1 MKQSNENI
9 IYTAAL
15 YLRLSKDDGF
25 TDRDSGSIDTQ
36 REMLTRFCRENNIII
51 YDYYIDDGFSGTNF
65 ERPSF
70 KRMIE
75 DIESRNVNCV
85 ITKDQSRLGRNHL
98 ESGFYM
104 EVYFPEHNVRYI
116 AVTDNVDT
124 LNSST
129 LDIAPFRNLLNDMY
143 AQDVSKKIKSALLT
157 RQQQGQFLGTK
168 APYGY
173 MKDPDDKH
181 HLIID
186 ERYAPVVRKIFQM
199 SIDGYGIHRIR
210 DYLIS
215 EKIPRPVY
223 AACESIGS
231 YERDISDDERVYRW
245 SEGGVR
251 DILRNP
257 VYAGHIRGQKRPKI
271 SHKSSKRKSVSAAG
285 TFVVK
290 NMHEPIIEPEQW
302 ELVQRLIDSRR
313 HERKREKFDNIFCG
327 LLRCADCGYALTLCS
342 ANRTKRENIIDML
355 GYQCSSY
362 RTYGK
367 KKCTQHWVEAR
378 DLYDSVLDDI
388 RKQADKALADD
399 EKMIAEIISKLDTGA
414 AENIKN
420 TEKELRKAKTRLTEL
435 DKLYAVLYEDKV
447 SGNIS
452 ERNFRQLSTTY
463 ETEQIELERRICEY
477 EQSLH
482 TAKEHNDNADVFVN
496 MIKDY
501 SGITELTS
509 AILNTLID
517 KIVIHEAE
525 IVDGEKVQNIEIFYK
540 FVGNI

>member
-173 MKDPDDKH
+173 MKDPEDKH

-231 YERDISDDERVYRW
+231 YERYISDDESVYRW

-290 NMHEPIIEPEQW
+290 NMHEPIIEPEKW

-327 LLRCADCGYALTLCS
+327 LLRCADCGYVLTLSS
-342 ANRTKRENIIDML
+342 AHRSKRENIIDML

-399 EKMIAEIISKLDTGA
+399 EKMIADIISKLDTRA

-420 TEKELRKAKTRLTEL
+420 TEKELRKAKTRLAEL

-452 ERNFRQLSTTY
+452 ERNFRQLSTAY
-463 ETEQIELERRICEY
+463 ETEQIELERKICEY
-477 EQSLH
+477 EQSLR
-482 TAKEHNDNADVFVN
+482 TAKEHNENADVFVN

-525 IVDGEKVQNIEIFYK
+525 IVDGEKVQNIKIFYK

>member
-231 YERDISDDERVYRW
+231 YERYISDDESVYQW

-290 NMHEPIIEPEQW
+290 NMHEPIIEPEKW

-327 LLRCADCGYALTLCS
+327 LLRCADCGYVLTLSS
-342 ANRTKRENIIDML
+342 AHRSKRENIIDML

-399 EKMIAEIISKLDTGA
+399 EKMIAEIISKLDTRA

-452 ERNFRQLSTTY
+452 DRNFRQLSTAY
-463 ETEQIELERRICEY
+463 ETEQIELERKICEY

>member
-231 YERDISDDERVYRW
+231 YERYISDDESVYQW

-290 NMHEPIIEPEQW
+290 NMHEPIIEPEKW

-414 AENIKN
+414 AENIKR
-420 TEKELRKAKTRLTEL
+420 TEKELRKAKTRLAEL
-435 DKLYAVLYEDKV
+435 DRLYATLYEDKV

-452 ERNFRQLSTTY
+452 DRNFRQLSTAY
-463 ETEQIELERRICEY
+463 ETEQIELERKICEY

-482 TAKEHNDNADVFVN
+482 TAKEHNENADVFVN

>member
-36 REMLTRFCRENNIII
+36 RKMLTRFCRENNIII

-231 YERDISDDERVYRW
+231 YERYISDDESVYQW

-290 NMHEPIIEPEQW
+290 NMHEPIIEPEKW

-327 LLRCADCGYALTLCS
+327 LLRCADCGYVLTLSS
-342 ANRTKRENIIDML
+342 AHRSKRENIIDML

-399 EKMIAEIISKLDTGA
+399 EKMIAEIISKLDTRA

-452 ERNFRQLSTTY
+452 DRNFRQLSTAY

-477 EQSLH
+477 EQSLR
-482 TAKEHNDNADVFVN
+482 TAKEHNENADVFVN

>member
-1 MKQSNENI
+1 MKQSNGNT

-25 TDRDSGSIDTQ
+25 TDRDSGSVDTQ
-36 REMLTRFCRENNIII
+36 HEMLTRFCRENNIIV

-75 DIESRNVNCV
+75 DIENKNVNCV

-143 AQDVSKKIKSALLT
+143 AQDVSKKIKSAFVT
-157 RQQQGQFLGTK
+157 RQKQGKFIGTK

-173 MKDPDDKH
+173 MKDPNDKN

-186 ERYAPVVRKIFQM
+186 ERYAPIIRMIFQM
-199 SIDGYGIHRIR
+199 SADGYGVRRIR
-210 DYLIS
+210 NYLI
-215 EKIPRPVY
+215 EQKIPRPAY
-223 AACESIGS
+223 IAMETASG
-231 YERDISDDERVYRW
+231 YGQYISDDESIYQW
-245 SEGGVR
+245 TDGSIR

-271 SHKSSKRKSVSAAG
+271 SHKSNKRKSVSSAG

-290 NMHEPIIEPEQW
+290 NVHEPIIEPEKW
-302 ELVQRLIDSRR
+302 EIVQRLIDSRR
-313 HERKREKFDNIFCG
+313 RERKREKFDNFFCG
-327 LLRCADCGYALTLCS
+327 LLRCADCGYSINLSS
-342 ANRTKRENIIDML
+342 AHRKNRENVIDML
-355 GYQCSSY
+355 GYQCSYY
-362 RTYGK
+362 RNHGK
-367 KKCTQHWVEAR
+367 EKCTQHWVEAR
-378 DLYDSVLDDI
+378 DLYDSVLEDI
-388 RKQADKALADD
+388 RKQANKALSDD
-399 EKMIAEIISKLDTGA
+399 EKMVAEIIAKLDTGA
-414 AENIKN
+414 AENIKR
-420 TEKELRKAKTRLTEL
+420 TEKELRKAKTRLAEL
-435 DKLYAVLYEDKV
+435 DRFYAVLYEGKV

-452 ERNFRQLSTTY
+452 ERNFKQLSTAY
-463 ETEQIELERRICEY
+463 ETEQIELERMICEY

-482 TAKEHNDNADVFVN
+482 TAKEHNENADVFVN

-509 AILNTLID
+509 AVLNTLID
-517 KIVIHEAE
+517 KIVIHESE

>member
-1 MKQSNENI
+1 MKQSNGNT

-25 TDRDSGSIDTQ
+25 ADRDSGSIDTQ

-75 DIESRNVNCV
+75 DIENKNVNCV

-143 AQDVSKKIKSALLT
+143 AQDVSKKIKSAFVT
-157 RQQQGQFLGTK
+157 RQKQGKFIGTK

-173 MKDPDDKH
+173 MKDPNDKN

-186 ERYAPVVRKIFQM
+186 ERYAPIVRMIFQL
-199 SIDGYGIHRIR
+199 SIDGNGINRIR
-210 DYLIS
+210 NYLI
-215 EKIPRPVY
+215 EQKVPRPAY
-223 AACESIGS
+223 AAMEADSS
-231 YERDISDDERVYRW
+231 YGRFISDDESIYQWTAGCIR
-245 SEGGVR
+245 E
-251 DILRNP
+251 ILRNP

-290 NMHEPIIEPEQW
+290 NMHEPIIEPEKW

-327 LLRCADCGYALTLCS
+327 LLRCADCGYAVTLCS

-355 GYQCSSY
+355 GYQCSGY
-362 RTYGK
+362 RNYGK
-367 KKCTQHWVEAR
+367 KKCTHHWIEAR

-388 RKQADKALADD
+388 RKQADKAIADD
-399 EKMIAEIISKLDTGA
+399 EKMVAEIIAKLDTGA
-414 AENIKN
+414 AENVKR
-420 TEKELRKAKTRLTEL
+420 TEKELRKAKTRLAEL

-452 ERNFRQLSTTY
+452 DRNFRQLSTAY
-463 ETEQIELERRICEY
+463 ETEQIELERKICEY

-482 TAKEHNDNADVFVN
+482 TAKEHNENADVFVN

-509 AILNTLID
+509 AVLNTLID

>member
-231 YERDISDDERVYRW
+231 YERYISDEKSVYQW

-290 NMHEPIIEPEQW
+290 NMHEPIIEPEKW

-327 LLRCADCGYALTLCS
+327 LLRCADCGYVLTLSS
-342 ANRTKRENIIDML
+342 AHRSKRENIIDML

-399 EKMIAEIISKLDTGA
+399 EKMIAEIISKLDTRA

-452 ERNFRQLSTTY
+452 DRNFRQLSTAY

-477 EQSLH
+477 EQSLR
-482 TAKEHNDNADVFVN
+482 TAKEHNENADVFVN

>member
-231 YERDISDDERVYRW
+231 YERYISDDESVYQW

-290 NMHEPIIEPEQW
+290 NMHEPIIEPEKW

-399 EKMIAEIISKLDTGA
+399 EKMIAEIISKLDTRA

-452 ERNFRQLSTTY
+452 ERNFRQLSTAY
-463 ETEQIELERRICEY
+463 ETEQIELERKICEY

-482 TAKEHNDNADVFVN
+482 TAKEHNENADVFVN

>member
-231 YERDISDDERVYRW
+231 YERYISDDESVYQW

-290 NMHEPIIEPEQW
+290 NMHEPIIEPEKW

-327 LLRCADCGYALTLCS
+327 LLRCADCGYVLTLSS
-342 ANRTKRENIIDML
+342 AHRSKRENIIDML

-414 AENIKN
+414 AENIKR
-420 TEKELRKAKTRLTEL
+420 TEKELRKAKTRLAEL
-435 DKLYAVLYEDKV
+435 DRLYATLYEDKV

-452 ERNFRQLSTTY
+452 DRNFRQLSTAY
-463 ETEQIELERRICEY
+463 ETEQIELERKICEY

>member
-231 YERDISDDERVYRW
+231 YERYISDDESVYQW

-290 NMHEPIIEPEQW
+290 NMHEPIIEPEKW

-399 EKMIAEIISKLDTGA
+399 EKMIAEIISKLDTRA
-414 AENIKN
+414 AENIRN

-452 ERNFRQLSTTY
+452 ERNFRQLSTAY
-463 ETEQIELERRICEY
+463 ETEQIELERKICEY
-477 EQSLH
+477 EQSLR
-482 TAKEHNDNADVFVN
+482 TAKEHNENADVFVN

>member
-75 DIESRNVNCV
+75 DIESRNVHCV

-231 YERDISDDERVYRW
+231 YERYISDEKSVYQW

-290 NMHEPIIEPEQW
+290 NMHEPIIEPEKW

-327 LLRCADCGYALTLCS
+327 LLRCADCGYVLTLSS
-342 ANRTKRENIIDML
+342 AHRSKRENIIDML

-399 EKMIAEIISKLDTGA
+399 EKMIAEIISKLDTRA

-452 ERNFRQLSTTY
+452 DRNFRQLSTAY

-477 EQSLH
+477 EQSLR
-482 TAKEHNDNADVFVN
+482 TAKEHNENADVFVN

>member
-1 MKQSNENI
+1 
-9 IYTAAL
+9 
-15 YLRLSKDDGF
+15 
-25 TDRDSGSIDTQ
+25 
-36 REMLTRFCRENNIII
+36 
-51 YDYYIDDGFSGTNF
+51 
-65 ERPSF
+65 
-70 KRMIE
+70 
-75 DIESRNVNCV
+75 
-85 ITKDQSRLGRNHL
+85 
-98 ESGFYM
+98 
-104 EVYFPEHNVRYI
+104 
-116 AVTDNVDT
+116 
-124 LNSST
+124 
-129 LDIAPFRNLLNDMY
+129 
-143 AQDVSKKIKSALLT
+143 
-157 RQQQGQFLGTK
+157 
-168 APYGY
+168 

-231 YERDISDDERVYRW
+231 YERYISDDESVYQW

-290 NMHEPIIEPEQW
+290 NMHEPIIEPEKW

-414 AENIKN
+414 AENIKR
-420 TEKELRKAKTRLTEL
+420 TEKELRKAKTRLAEL
-435 DKLYAVLYEDKV
+435 DRLYATLYEDKV

-452 ERNFRQLSTTY
+452 DRNFRQLSTAY
-463 ETEQIELERRICEY
+463 ETEQIELERKICEY

-482 TAKEHNDNADVFVN
+482 TAKEHNENADVFVN